1 MTRFAKLVGAM
12 ILLAAPMGASA
23 QEATP
28 VRVAVIDGGVVQ
40 KGVLKDAVE
49 TEIDMAGT
57 RAPFSART
65 SHGSAVAA
73 VIVRNAKRPVRIV
86 SLRVD
91 REDRCGRDHCEFD
104 IAAVRA
110 AVKEA
115 LRLKVDVI
123 NMSLDTPFDVQL
135 YVMLNNATQNGIQ
148 IVMSAGNE
156 KREPRALR
164 YAQTIGQRFTLVGA
178 KDQQGRPADFSARP
192 AGDCGCRFEWRTGV
206 DVPTQ
211 DRNGQSKLESG
222 TSFAAPLL
230 TAEIAST
237 IIRPFAIASR

>member
-1 MTRFAKLVGAM
+1 MKT
-12 ILLAAPMGASA
+12 ILAAVAAMLAAASSPA
-23 QEATP
+23 VAGDADP
-28 VRVAVIDGGVVQ
+28 VRVAVIDGGVAPR
-40 KGVLKDAVE
+40 GVLKDAVE

-104 IAAVRA
+104 IRAVRA
-110 AVKEA
+110 AVMEA
-115 LRLKVDVI
+115 VRQKVDVI

-135 YVMLNNATQNGIQ
+135 YVMLNNASQSGIQ

-192 AGDCGCRFEWRTGV
+192 TGDCGCRFEWRTGV
-206 DVPTQ
+206 DVATQ

-222 TSFAAPLL
+222 TSFAAPLM
-230 TAEIAST
+230 TAEIVST
-237 IIRPFAIASR
+237 IRQPVAIASR